1 MELGWIL
8 ILAGA
13 LFLLVEIAIPGFF
26 AVVPGTILVIIGGLM
41 ILVPDLLPYPW
52 SLLLYAIVTVVVS
65 VLAIAFYK
73 RLAPVHVPFT
83 TSMDSLVGKS
93 GEVIRQVAPDSIDG
107 KVQIDSQVWSATS
120 DECISEC
127 EKVTVVKVSGVHLFV
142 KKVK

>member
-1 MELGWIL
+1 MDLGWIL
-8 ILAGA
+8 LFVGA

-41 ILVPDLLPYPW
+41 ILVPNLVPYPW
-52 SLLLYAIVTVVVS
+52 SLLLYAVITVVVS
-65 VLAIAFYK
+65 VLTITFYK
-73 RLAPVHVPFT
+73 RLAPVQKPFT

-93 GEVIRQVAPDSIDG
+93 GEVIRQIAPHSLDG

-120 DECISEC
+120 DEYIKES

-142 KKVK
+142 KKVE